1 MEAKK
6 SVTPRFYAT
15 KILPVGLFM
24 ALTLVRAPRRAA
36 QCAPARLQLARS
48 GGRDARPAR
57 ARREPPPAWR
67 CRRLPA

>member
-24 ALTLVRAPRRAA
+24 ALTLVRAPRAA
-36 QCAPARLQLARS
+36 ACMALS
-48 GGRDARPAR
+48 
-57 ARREPPPAWR
+57 PPAHMMQGAS
-67 CRRLPA
+67 PA